1 MVEMFPVR
9 SDAIVAAGYDRR
21 RRVLEI
27 QFVSGATYD
36 YLDVEPELFDEL
48 RRLQPHPWSQV
59 GERVKAHRF
68 RRVDR
73 G

>member
-1 MVEMFPVR
+1 MVEMRPVR

-21 RRVLEI
+21 RRVLAI
-27 QFVSGATYD
+27 RFVSGATYE
-36 YLDVEPELFDEL
+36 YFDVDPELYEEL
-48 RRLQPHPWSQV
+48 RRLEPHPWSRV

-68 RRVDR
+68 RRVDE